1 MKRRSIAVGVVG
13 LALAMI
19 LPASAQQKQ
28 VTLFGQVYNVT
39 TESRAGAYKNGA
51 QVSFTPIG
59 NKHAYAYFEEGT
71 GGQPHRLW
79 VVSRITGSD
88 AEDGT
93 MPTGTQMYV
102 LEGTD
107 ANGCFTKAASDMT
120 AFFGN
125 NVTRE
130 VGRRPTQV
138 ILLNRN
144 NTGVKVDRNL
154 LAVTFWDDDGYRI
167 YDLDTMTNGDTDAVF
182 ERVISGAVG
191 DYTLQEPDPNL
202 PVASFPVMAHLPT
215 PDGKTILVVG
225 GPAAEGGIA
234 VGIWDTSTDNAFNV
248 LTNLTEI
255 TANSPTPLP
264 STDSEGNN
272 LVTHSISRISGSGNT
287 GEYLLLLSAPDPGG
301 DGTGAKTAIVAAR
314 VRITLPD
321 NLASAA
327 PGSIKAEVLGV
338 QTDLLEKAKD
348 ILYSS
353 EDISG
358 TEAGGQGIISLV
370 AGPEITAGKRTLYA
384 TDFNGNM
391 SCLVP
396 VP

>member
-1 MKRRSIAVGVVG
+1 MKRLSLAVGVAG
-13 LALAMI
+13 LALALA
-19 LPASAQQKQ
+19 LPASAQKQ
-28 VTLFGQVYNVT
+28 IAIFGTTYNVT
-39 TESRAGAYKNGA
+39 TESRAGAYKNGTE
-51 QVSFTPIG
+51 VSFAPIG
-59 NKHAYAYFEEGT
+59 NKHAYAYFEPGT
-71 GGQPHRLW
+71 DAASNRLW
-79 VVSRITGSD
+79 VVSRITGVD

-107 ANGCFTKAASDMT
+107 ANGCFTKAASNAT

-125 NVTRE
+125 NVTRD

-154 LAVTFWDDDGYRI
+154 LAVTFFDDDGYRI
-167 YDLDTMTNGDTDAVF
+167 YDLDTMTNGADDAVF
-182 ERVISGAVG
+182 SRVISGAVG
-191 DYTLQEPDPNL
+191 DYTVQEPDPNL
-202 PVASFPVMAHLPT
+202 PIASFPVMAHLPT

-234 VGIWDTSTDNAFNV
+234 VGVWDTSTDNAFNV

-272 LVTHSISRISGSGNT
+272 LVTHSISRISGTGAA

-301 DGTGAKTAIVAAR
+301 DGTGAKTAVVAAQ
-314 VRITLPD
+314 VRITVPD
-321 NLASAA
+321 NLSSAA
-327 PGSIKAEVLGV
+327 PGSIKAEVLNV

-353 EDISG
+353 EDASG
-358 TEAGGQGIISLV
+358 AGGQGIISLV
-370 AGPEITAGKRTLYA
+370 AGPEVTAGKRTLYA
-384 TDFNGNM
+384 TDFNGNI